1 MSAIKL
7 SELQTYLSCLQGI
20 AWQHVRAK
28 AWRGNHIH
36 GPLWQSCWA
45 PLGKVACHDLQSV
58 VNALNELRNPS
69 EVATDDVF
77 TAPNIALFG
86 IAHQVESPAELSDN
100 PGEMYTLLER
110 SLDILASGYVPFQLY
125 LYAHGAF
132 KDLQLEPSERPKRI
146 FEWVHEHYRID
157 HHSERTAGTLQEF
170 VCGRI
175 IADLPDNAD
184 YPTHAITYDLH
195 QRVFWRSME
204 WRWLGIRDRWAAD
217 VAAYEAQF
225 PDDRQGLV
233 TLIAEKPLRRSHH
246 CLLSLLQHSHRL
258 HSRENIEQNPELI
271 EAFHDLCGRIQEIVT
286 ENQYVKV

>member
-146 FEWVHEHYRID
+146 FEWVHDHYRID
-157 HHSERTAGTLQEF
+157 HHSEWTAGTLQEF

-175 IADLPDNAD
+175 IADLPN
-184 YPTHAITYDLH
+184 L
-195 QRVFWRSME
+195 
-204 WRWLGIRDRWAAD
+204 
-217 VAAYEAQF
+217 
-225 PDDRQGLV
+225 
-233 TLIAEKPLRRSHH
+233 
-246 CLLSLLQHSHRL
+246 
-258 HSRENIEQNPELI
+258 
-271 EAFHDLCGRIQEIVT
+271 
-286 ENQYVKV
+286 